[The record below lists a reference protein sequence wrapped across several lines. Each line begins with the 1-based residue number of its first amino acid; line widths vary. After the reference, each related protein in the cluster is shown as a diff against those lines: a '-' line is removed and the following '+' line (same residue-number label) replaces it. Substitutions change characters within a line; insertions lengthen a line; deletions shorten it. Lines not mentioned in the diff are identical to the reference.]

1 MFFLFF
7 LFSSHVSLQR
17 VKHLSLSMS
26 TYVFTYVY
34 FIDIAFGRVFF
45 SIFSGQVNFK
55 NQQSVFAFKDARQ
68 PPHTG
73 RCSCDEMFGARLL
86 VVTFV
91 LRSSVTVFPSHP

>member
-34 FIDIAFGRVFF
+34 FIDIAFGRGFF
-45 SIFSGQVNFK
+45 FLFVVVKSILKINSLCLPSRMPDSHRTLVA
-55 NQQSVFAFKDARQ
+55 V
-68 PPHTG
+68 HVM
-73 RCSCDEMFGARLL
+73 RCLGLDCSW
-86 VVTFV
+86 
-91 LRSSVTVFPSHP
+91 